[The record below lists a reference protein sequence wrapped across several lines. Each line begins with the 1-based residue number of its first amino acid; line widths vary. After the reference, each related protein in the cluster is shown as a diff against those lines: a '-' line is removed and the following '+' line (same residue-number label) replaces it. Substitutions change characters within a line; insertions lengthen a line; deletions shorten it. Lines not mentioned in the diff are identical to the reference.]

1 VKDQRAGF
9 RFDEQLFRATAG
21 APDGAAHDRV
31 DEREIHGPSQA
42 AFMHQQAADAP
53 ADDMRLD
60 AAAGGFDF
68 G

>member
-1 VKDQRAGF
+1 MP
-9 RFDEQLFRATAG
+9 ATA
-21 APDGAAHDRV
+21 ATMRQ
-31 DEREIHGPSQA
+31 IHGPAQA
-42 AFMHQQAADAP
+42 AIVDQQALDAP